1 MNLNIPSNLIIWVVG
16 SVVTATFGT
25 RAYLNYRRINSPLSK
40 YFSITGYLV
49 GLAWMLWVLPFVIFN
64 LDEPTGRY
72 SSLILI
78 SLGDAFLFMAM
89 FTQSYIYWYLAL
101 QSTVKY
107 VYIAIPAA
115 FIAIV
120 GLVSSVHAGFSS
132 LDLPAIIDGKAVF
145 PSTSGSHVSQLILIV
160 FVFLIGIELLKR
172 AARQEGRKSKSGSI
186 AISLLYICVGL
197 AGSVNILSS
206 SEATNTSP
214 IVIVLYGIG
223 MAAFT
228 LIFLVFRI
236 LEIKKK

>member
-1 MNLNIPSNLIIWVVG
+1 MNLDIPSNLIIWIVG

-40 YFSITGYLV
+40 YFSVTGYLV
-49 GLAWMLWVLPFVIFN
+49 SMAWILWVLPFIIFN

-72 SSLILI
+72 SALILI
-78 SLGDAFLFMAM
+78 SLGDALLFTAM

-101 QSTVKY
+101 QNTVKY
-107 VYIAIPAA
+107 VYLAVPSAIIALG
-115 FIAIV
+115 
-120 GLVSSVHAGFSS
+120 GLASSIYAGFSS
-132 LDLPAIIDGKAVF
+132 LDLPRVADGKAIF
-145 PSTSGSHVSQLILIV
+145 PSVSGSHISQLILIV

-197 AGSVNILSS
+197 GGSVNILSS

-214 IVIVLYGIG
+214 VVVVLYAIG
-223 MAAFT
+223 LASFT

-236 LEIKKK
+236 LEIKK